1 MFMWE
6 QIRHQTPRSGI
17 CGRLL
22 LFRPVFADSDQ
33 SPAARRDTLF
43 RQERSTGPATRQSC
57 RSGGSAGGAGRPD
70 SPPRCAWAAIV
81 PDNNVTAPN
90 TRNAYVGIGRRSG
103 GRGTAGRAIP
113 WARPA
118 SRIIHSAI
126 VVTPVVGAV
135 MTMITSGKSG
145 ARTLCRSRC
154 GSEEERSSRTTCVVG
169 GGALRDRYEPAAAFH
184 ASAVSCA

>member
-6 QIRHQTPRSGI
+6 QIRHQTPQSGI

-22 LFRPVFADSDQ
+22 FFRPVFADCGQ
-33 SPAARRDTLF
+33 SPAARQDALF

-70 SPPRCAWAAIV
+70 WPSRCAGAAIA

-90 TRNAYVGIGRRSG
+90 TRNAYVGIGRWSG
-103 GRGTAGRAIP
+103 GRATAGRAIL
-113 WARPA
+113 WARPE

-145 ARTLCRSRC
+145 ADALPFKVRKR
-154 GSEEERSSRTTCVVG
+154 GERSSRTTCVVG